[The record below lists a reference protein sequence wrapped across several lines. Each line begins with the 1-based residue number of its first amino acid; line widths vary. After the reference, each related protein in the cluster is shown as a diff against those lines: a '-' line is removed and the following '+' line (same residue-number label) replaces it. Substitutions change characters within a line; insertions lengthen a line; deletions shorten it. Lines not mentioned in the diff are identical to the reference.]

1 MGTAIYS
8 QDSELSKVDY
18 RRYDFNV
25 SYRSVKLPGKVE
37 YFCRLMLQGN
47 RLRFGTFDFIY
58 SKDGNYFFLELNPN
72 GQWLWLEQL
81 TDLKI
86 SKVLAN
92 YLTGNHKE

>member
-25 SYRSVKLPGKVE
+25 SYRPVKLPGKVE

-47 RLRFGTFDFIY
+47 RLRFGTFDFI
-58 SKDGNYFFLELNPN
+58 FFL
-72 GQWLWLEQL
+72 
-81 TDLKI
+81 
-86 SKVLAN
+86 
-92 YLTGNHKE
+92 

>member
-72 GQWLWLEQL
+72 GQWLWLELKSGYNL
-81 TDLKI
+81 TKDIAENL
-86 SKVLAN
+86 L
-92 YLTGNHKE
+92 